1 MAVLE
6 TIRVKFG
13 IVISVLI
20 AVALLSF
27 IIDPSTLQSVSNSMS
42 SKYDVG
48 EIDGKSIS
56 YADFQAEVEK
66 FTTLS
71 EMNGNPV
78 QGEEALAMVRQQAW
92 KQFIDNYLFIPSAK
106 AAGFNVGEEEMF
118 QLMSGEMMSN
128 VLMQVFQG
136 NLNKDLLVQLE
147 AEVAAD
153 ETGRMQ
159 MFWDNLLDAVNK
171 DQFYTKYQSLFA
183 MSSFTND
190 LMLADQVKGNN
201 NTFDVEFVML
211 PYGFAKD
218 STIVV
223 SDKEIK
229 AYYDAHKDMYKQN
242 ASRDIEYVV
251 FEIVP
256 SADDIAAA
264 NNAVA
269 NSYEAFAQTENMKS
283 FLLSYSDRQY
293 DNHWYKAGE
302 LNSVSK
308 NINDYVFGKD
318 ATVSEIFENGTTFQA
333 VRVMESAMVPDS
345 VYVKYVASNV
355 EDVDA
360 ALAEATAEWIPQIP
374 GFEALM
380 TADKNAQMTINGMVF
395 QVLDKT
401 APVAKKRVA
410 ILEKTAQPSDATRSS
425 FYAKANTLATKS
437 AGKYEKFQT
446 AVQEEGLYAHPFNKM
461 PESANR
467 LGSVEHTKEV
477 TRWAFDAK
485 VGEVSN
491 IISIDNKYYVIAALK
506 GVHKEGYTPVAEVAT
521 RIESVLYQ
529 EKLAEK
535 KAAEV
540 AEKIQGMTEL
550 EAVAEALGTTVS
562 SKEDVTFAS
571 FTSSGLDNKFIGA
584 ASVAEEGVLNG
595 PVKGNT
601 GVYIYKVTGRSEGA
615 FFTEDDAKNRD
626 MQMNYSALRMLLPV
640 MMDAADVK
648 DNTARF
654 Y

>member
-229 AYYDAHKDMYKQN
+229 AYYDVHKDMYKQN

-461 PESANR
+461 PEGANR

-506 GVHKEGYTPVAEVAT
+506 GLHKEGYTPVAEVAT

-601 GVYIYKVTGRSEGA
+601 GVYVYKVTGRSEGA

>member
-380 TADKNAQMTINGMVF
+380 TSDKNAQMTINGMVF

-601 GVYIYKVTGRSEGA
+601 GVYVYKVTGRSEGA

>member
-229 AYYDAHKDMYKQN
+229 AYYDTHKDMYKQN

-461 PESANR
+461 PEGANR

-601 GVYIYKVTGRSEGA
+601 GVYVYKVTGRSEGA

>member
-601 GVYIYKVTGRSEGA
+601 GVYVYKVTGRSEGA

-640 MMDAADVK
+640 MIDAADVK

>member
-333 VRVMESAMVPDS
+333 VRVMESTMVPDS

-461 PESANR
+461 PEGANR

-601 GVYIYKVTGRSEGA
+601 GVYVYKVTGRSEGA

>member
-318 ATVSEIFENGTTFQA
+318 ATVSEIFENGTTFQV

-461 PESANR
+461 PEGANR

>member
-467 LGSVEHTKEV
+467 LGSVNHTKEV

-601 GVYIYKVTGRSEGA
+601 GVYVYKVTGRSEGA

>member
-601 GVYIYKVTGRSEGA
+601 GVYVYKVTGRSEGA